1 MNRQSPT
8 RETTMSVGH
17 WDIGTSERMLNE
29 LRHLDKNL
37 PDGFTLKPSK
47 PCDLSSWRGTFPGP
61 VGTPYDGG
69 TFEVNIQIPG
79 CFPWVAPRLTFLTKV
94 WHPNVSSTNG
104 STCLFTTDWSP
115 ALTLP
120 HMLLYAQLLL
130 CEAPDELPHDKV
142 VAAQY
147 VDCREMFECTAR
159 DWTCRYTKSACQH
172 KPERYFAPRGWGEG
186 ELGESINVVDT
197 RRHLREA
204 ISLVDAHMESL
215 PEDAYVRIAEELQHA
230 FNSTEWEQHGEN
242 RIEQVA
248 NYPKRRRFETK
259 RTE

>member
-1 MNRQSPT
+1 
-8 RETTMSVGH
+8 
-17 WDIGTSERMLNE
+17 
-29 LRHLDKNL
+29 
-37 PDGFTLKPSK
+37 
-47 PCDLSSWRGTFPGP
+47 
-61 VGTPYDGG
+61 
-69 TFEVNIQIPG
+69 
-79 CFPWVAPRLTFLTKV
+79 
-94 WHPNVSSTNG
+94 
-104 STCLFTTDWSP
+104 
-115 ALTLP
+115 
-120 HMLLYAQLLL
+120 MLLYAQLLL
-130 CEAPDELPHDKV
+130 CEAPDESELPHDTV

-248 NYPKRRRFETK
+248 NYPMTFRNETGKSDSPRKKGHHHKKRVTPQKTNDGDKTKNTEQK
-259 RTE
+259 RTTRKNKTT